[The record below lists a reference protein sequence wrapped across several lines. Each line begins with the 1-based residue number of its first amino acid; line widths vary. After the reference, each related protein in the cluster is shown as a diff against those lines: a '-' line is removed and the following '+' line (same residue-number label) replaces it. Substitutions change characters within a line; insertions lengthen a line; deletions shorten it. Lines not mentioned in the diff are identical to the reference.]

1 MTELN
6 GNIYID
12 LASHC
17 IGLDYKKPY
26 KRHGRYFYRPYRN
39 YYGAGGKDVEIW
51 DVMVEAGYAAAG
63 KKDREGG
70 RMYWLTRE
78 GLDWIGK
85 KLGIQIWNE
94 EE

>member
-78 GLDWIGK
+78 GLEWLGNI
-85 KLGIQIWNE
+85 LGIHIYDKE
-94 EE
+94 

>member
-39 YYGAGGKDVEIW
+39 YYGAGGKDVE
-51 DVMVEAGYAAAG
+51 V
-63 KKDREGG
+63 
-70 RMYWLTRE
+70 
-78 GLDWIGK
+78 
-85 KLGIQIWNE
+85 
-94 EE
+94 

>member
-1 MTELN
+1 
-6 GNIYID
+6 
-12 LASHC
+12 
-17 IGLDYKKPY
+17 
-26 KRHGRYFYRPYRN
+26 
-39 YYGAGGKDVEIW
+39 
-51 DVMVEAGYAAAG
+51 MVEAGYAAAG

-78 GLDWIGK
+78 GLDWLGK

>member
-26 KRHGRYFYRPYRN
+26 KRRGRYFYRPYRN

-78 GLDWIGK
+78 GLDWLGNI
-85 KLGIQIWNE
+85 LGIHIYDAR
-94 EE
+94 

>member
-78 GLDWIGK
+78 GLDWLGNI
-85 KLGIQIWNE
+85 LGIHIYDAR
-94 EE
+94 

>member
-12 LASHC
+12 LVSHC

-78 GLDWIGK
+78 GLDWLGK

>member
-51 DVMVEAGYAAAG
+51 DVMVDSGYAAAG
-63 KKDREGG
+63 KKDRDGG
-70 RMYWLTRE
+70 CMYWLTRE
-78 GLDWIGK
+78 GLDWLGK

>member
-1 MTELN
+1 MTE
-6 GNIYID
+6 NICID

-17 IGLDYKKPY
+17 IGLNRKKPY

-39 YYGAGGKDVEIW
+39 YYAAVGKGVEDW
-51 DVMVEAGYAAAG
+51 DMMVAAGYAEAG
-63 KKDREGG
+63 EENGHGG

-78 GLDWIGK
+78 GLDWLGE
-85 KLGIQIWNE
+85 KLGIHIYDE

>member
-63 KKDREGG
+63 KENSHGG
-70 RMYWLTRE
+70 RLYWLTRE
-78 GLDWIGK
+78 GLDWLGNI
-85 KLGIQIWNE
+85 LGIHIYDKE
-94 EE
+94 